1 MQTNTEALNPL
12 FSIQAL
18 VQEINT
24 VQKTKTVPTLELI
37 AKHISGTFKSVKQS
51 VSKTFFDVSKAFSN
65 NNLQLDKSKT
75 KIHVEF
81 FKDIK
86 SLNDIKKINITL
98 WNLLRLVQT
107 KPEQLQKT
115 SEFFKGLTDILSKL
129 GNKAFKVAFGIT
141 ALAVSFA
148 LFGFVNLIAIA
159 KAVVALK
166 LLSLAVG
173 GFISIIIKAV
183 SKAGIIKTFF
193 VLRQI
198 PDILHELGFAVAAIS
213 IGLFLTNNVDWSA
226 VGKLTTAIV
235 SLGLAARF
243 ISEKG
248 SFGTAFLLITLSFAI
263 LSMTNALKRFTK
275 IEWTSILKF
284 PVFLAGLG
292 LSFKIWNKT
301 KLGLLTVLGISLMMI
316 ALSLFELKFVS
327 WTSALILPPFILAL
341 GFAFRAFNK
350 DTTPLKMITFAVSF
364 MIFTLAFDMLTDV
377 DVQAVWWT
385 VTAIVGLGAALKF
398 LLQGG
403 ASSTFGV
410 NVEGNYISVLAKS
423 ILAFAVGIGI
433 LIYVFNTASWQSIIA
448 GVLAMTTVLS
458 VLGVV
463 LKKLDGTNGSFT
475 INKNINRNLQG
486 RKKQT
491 PPIIRFA
498 LGLAILLIT
507 IDAYNEL
514 SWTGALQV
522 IMFIGV
528 LSTLFILLDK
538 IGKNGRAK
546 APSGLFGFSIGL
558 AILLLTIDAFNEI
571 EWSAAFKLLGFI
583 ALLGLALQLFPK
595 RGIKGFFL
603 FSLGL
608 LVIQGVLWLISN
620 TNYSIDNITVFVT
633 TTAILIGM
641 FVLINKFFGSIVK
654 ASIAVFLMAIPLM
667 MLSNTLRKVGGSF
680 SLDYFE
686 NVMLF
691 IVSVGALGAV
701 FSLLSLISVPILIGS
716 GAMLILALTTILAAE
731 SLKMINNH
739 KINVL
744 NVEMFMKS
752 IETLSIG
759 LFKNFGY
766 ILGALIP
773 ATMLIPVSL
782 SLLVTAGLIALI
794 SNMTIDNVSIV
805 QFTDG
810 IKNIITNLNNI
821 SLDNLAE
828 SVIKSAL
835 LIPISASMLLAAG
848 TIALISKIN
857 VKVENVYNFGK
868 ALKQLVDRIN
878 DLSGWN
884 LGKTAFK
891 AALLL
896 PISGVAL
903 LAATALRGIAM
914 LNIQPEA
921 IQKFGESLSL
931 IVEVLA
937 KSFDDNKKI
946 LTSAGFVEGMK
957 SIKEII
963 NSISMVPK
971 IFTDVANMRF
981 GVYEVKDGKLVMV
994 DSLPFNNDIMKKVG
1008 DNLYLMMEGLTNTM
1022 QSVMK
1027 RLGSSSLVST
1037 IQSNLLLKGISDTI
1051 SPIVGIFK
1059 QISEV
1064 PFLSNESETQKVL
1077 TSFDIFTNGVSDVF
1091 MKIGT
1096 TELKNST
1103 FIAKDVSWNIG
1114 QFFNYITKYWNTDI
1128 IQKPTDIL
1136 FKFVDTLSD
1145 SQKWQKIQK
1154 NLKQL
1159 KDDFWSISKAI
1170 NNINLEKATKL
1181 DNLLYKLTERNSS
1194 YTLQQI
1200 LEELKELIG
1209 LIYEKQN
1216 VSYSDNSGSG
1226 NSENSTNQKI
1236 INNITNQ
1243 NNSTVNNKPKD
1254 SNEILQ
1260 RILEY
1265 LEGMQLPVVPNVQK
1279 VFVTNKDSI
1288 GY

>member
-1 MQTNTEALNPL
+1 MQSNTEAVNPL

-18 VQEINT
+18 VQEIVNT
-24 VQKTKTVPTLELI
+24 QKTKVVTFLESI
-37 AKHISGTFKSVKQS
+37 AKSINGFSEGVTKTYFDISEYFKTHKSIGV
-51 VSKTFFDVSKAFSN
+51 
-65 NNLQLDKSKT
+65 DKSKT
-75 KIHVEF
+75 KISVSF
-81 FKDIK
+81 FKNIK
-86 SLNDIKKINITL
+86 SLEDVKKINNTL
-98 WNLLRLVQT
+98 YNLLRILQL

-115 SEFFKGLTDILSKL
+115 NDFFERFTDLLSKF
-129 GNKAFKVAFGIT
+129 GNKAFKVSFGIT
-141 ALAVSFA
+141 AIALSFM
-148 LFGFVNLIAIA
+148 LFGFVNLVSIF
-159 KAVVALK
+159 KAVIALK

-173 GFISIIIKAV
+173 GFILTIIKAV

-213 IGLFLTNNVDWSA
+213 IGLYLTNNVNWSTVA
-226 VGKLTTAIV
+226 KLTTSIIA
-235 SLGLAARF
+235 LGIAARF

-263 LSMTNALKRFTK
+263 LSMTNALKRFNK

-292 LSFKIWNKT
+292 LSFKIWDKT
-301 KLGLLTVLGISLMMI
+301 KLGLLTVLGISLLMI
-316 ALSLFELKFVS
+316 TLSLFELKSVNWS
-327 WTSALILPPFILAL
+327 SALILPPFILGL
-341 GFAFRAFNK
+341 GFAFKTFNK
-350 DTTPLKMITFAVSF
+350 GVTPWQMIAFGISF
-364 MIFTLAFDMLTDV
+364 MLFVFAFDMLTDV
-377 DVQAVWWT
+377 DVQAIWV
-385 VTAIVGLGAALKF
+385 VAAAIVGIGIALKF
-398 LLQGG
+398 LLKGG

-410 NVEGNYISVLAKS
+410 NVEGNFLSIIAKS
-423 ILAFAVGIGI
+423 LISIALAVGV
-433 LIYVFNTASWQSIIA
+433 LVYVFNNASWQAVLS
-448 GVLAMTTVLS
+448 GVLTLTTVLG
-458 VLGVV
+458 VLGFV
-463 LKKLDGTNGSFT
+463 LKKLDGTNGSFS
-475 INKNINRNLQG
+475 INKTITRNG
-486 RKKQT
+486 GKKQT

-498 LGLAILLIT
+498 IGLAILLLT

-522 IMFIGV
+522 IMFITV

-538 IGKNGRAK
+538 IGKGGKSK

-558 AILLLTIDAFNEI
+558 AILLLTIDAFGEI
-571 EWSAAFKLLGFI
+571 EWGAAFKLLGFI
-583 ALLGLALQLFPK
+583 ALLGLTLQLFPK
-595 RGIKGFFL
+595 RAVKGFFL

-654 ASIAVFLMAIPLM
+654 ASIAVFMMAIPVM

-686 NVMLF
+686 NVLLF

-716 GAMLILALTTILAAE
+716 GVMIILALSTILAAE
-731 SLKMINNH
+731 SLKMINDH

-773 ATMLIPVSL
+773 AAMLIPVSL
-782 SLLVTAGLIALI
+782 SLLTTAGLITLI
-794 SNMTIDNVSIV
+794 SNITIDNVNII
-805 QFTDG
+805 QFTEG

-828 SVIKSAL
+828 SVIKSAM

-848 TIALISKIN
+848 TIALISKID
-857 VKVENVYNFGK
+857 VKVENVYKFGQS
-868 ALKQLVDRIN
+868 LKQLIDRVN

-884 LGKTAFK
+884 LAKTAIK

-903 LAATALRGIAM
+903 LAATALKGIAS
-914 LNIQPEA
+914 LDIQPES

-931 IVEVLA
+931 IIETLA

-946 LTSAGFVEGMK
+946 LTSKGFVEGMS

-981 GVYEVKDGKLVMV
+981 GVYEVKNGKLVMV
-994 DSLPFNNDIMKKVG
+994 DTLPFNDDIMKKVG
-1008 DNLYLMMEGLTNTM
+1008 DNLYLMMEGLANTL

-1027 RLGSSSLVST
+1027 RLSSTNVVSAM
-1037 IQSNLLLKGISDTI
+1037 QSNLLLKGISDTI
-1051 SPIVGIFK
+1051 SPIVAIFK

-1077 TSFDIFTNGVSDVF
+1077 NSFDTFTNGVSDVF

-1096 TELKNST
+1096 TELKNSS

-1114 QFFNYITKYWNTDI
+1114 QFFNYISKFWDMNS

-1136 FKFVDTLSD
+1136 FKFVDSLSD

-1181 DNLLYKLTERNSS
+1181 DNLLYKLTEKNNS

-1216 VSYSDNSGSG
+1216 VSYDNNSGNN
-1226 NSENSTNQKI
+1226 NSEIPTNQKI

-1243 NNSTVNNKPKD
+1243 NNSTINNKPKD
-1254 SNEILQ
+1254 STEILQ

-1265 LEGMQLPVVPNVQK
+1265 LEGMQIPVVPNVQK

>member
-1 MQTNTEALNPL
+1 MQSNTEAVNPL

-18 VQEINT
+18 VQEIVNT
-24 VQKTKTVPTLELI
+24 QKTKVVTFLESI
-37 AKHISGTFKSVKQS
+37 AKSINGFSEGVTKTYFDISEYFKTHKSVGVDKSRTKIS
-51 VSKTFFDVSKAFSN
+51 VS
-65 NNLQLDKSKT
+65 
-75 KIHVEF
+75 F
-81 FKDIK
+81 FKNIK
-86 SLNDIKKINITL
+86 SLEDVKKINNTL
-98 WNLLRLVQT
+98 YNLLRILQL

-115 SEFFKGLTDILSKL
+115 NDFFERFTDLLSKF
-129 GNKAFKVAFGIT
+129 GNKAFKVSFGIT
-141 ALAVSFA
+141 AIALSFM
-148 LFGFVNLIAIA
+148 LFGFVNLVAIF
-159 KAVVALK
+159 KAVIALK

-173 GFISIIIKAV
+173 GFILTIIKAV

-213 IGLFLTNNVDWSA
+213 IGLYLTNNVNWSTVA
-226 VGKLTTAIV
+226 KLTTSIIA
-235 SLGLAARF
+235 LGIAARF

-263 LSMTNALKRFTK
+263 LSMTNALKRFNK

-292 LSFKIWNKT
+292 LSFKIWDKT
-301 KLGLLTVLGISLMMI
+301 KLGLLTVLGISLLMI
-316 ALSLFELKFVS
+316 TLSLFELKSVNWS
-327 WTSALILPPFILAL
+327 SALILPPFILGL
-341 GFAFRAFNK
+341 GFAFKTFNK
-350 DTTPLKMITFAVSF
+350 GVTPWQMIAFGISF
-364 MIFTLAFDMLTDV
+364 MLFVFAFDMLTDV
-377 DVQAVWWT
+377 DVQAIWV
-385 VTAIVGLGAALKF
+385 VAAAIVGIGVALKF
-398 LLQGG
+398 LLKGG

-410 NVEGNYISVLAKS
+410 NVEGNFLSIIAKS
-423 ILAFAVGIGI
+423 LISIALAVGV
-433 LIYVFNTASWQSIIA
+433 LVYVFNNASWQAVLS
-448 GVLAMTTVLS
+448 GVLTLTTVLG
-458 VLGVV
+458 VLGFV
-463 LKKLDGTNGSFT
+463 LKKLDGTNGSFS
-475 INKNINRNLQG
+475 INKTITRNG
-486 RKKQT
+486 GKKQT

-498 LGLAILLIT
+498 IGLAILLLT

-522 IMFIGV
+522 IMFITV

-538 IGKNGRAK
+538 IGKGGKSR

-558 AILLLTIDAFNEI
+558 AILLLTIDAFGEI
-571 EWSAAFKLLGFI
+571 EWGAAFKMLTFI

-595 RGIKGFFL
+595 RAVKGFFL

-620 TNYSIDNITVFVT
+620 TNYNIGNIMLFTVSIGLFV
-633 TTAILIGM
+633 GM
-641 FVLINKFFGSIVK
+641 FVLINKFFGSIIK
-654 ASIAVFLMAIPLM
+654 ASIAVFMMAIPIM
-667 MLSNTLRKVGGSF
+667 MLTWSLRKIGKEFDTKYFTNV
-680 SLDYFE
+680 SLFT
-686 NVMLF
+686 L
-691 IVSVGALGAV
+691 SVG
-701 FSLLSLISVPILIGS
+701 LLTTMIGLISIFSIPILIGS
-716 GAMLILALTTILAAE
+716 GIMIILTIAVILAAE
-731 SLKMINNH
+731 SLMLINKHQININNIQNFADSIGILS
-739 KINVL
+739 KGIALNIGWIMLAIIPSVFLIYIAVSMLITAGTIALINAIPINVKRISDFGESINVL
-744 NVEMFMKS
+744 LESINDIGIITIGEAIVKS
-752 IETLSIG
+752 
-759 LFKNFGY
+759 
-766 ILGALIP
+766 A
-773 ATMLIPVSL
+773 MLIP
-782 SLLVTAGLIALI
+782 IA
-794 SNMTIDNVSIV
+794 V
-805 QFTDG
+805 
-810 IKNIITNLNNI
+810 
-821 SLDNLAE
+821 
-828 SVIKSAL
+828 
-835 LIPISASMLLAAG
+835 SMLLSAG
-848 TIALISKIN
+848 TIALISKID
-857 VKVENVYNFGK
+857 VKDENVYKFGQS
-868 ALKQLVDRIN
+868 LKQLVDRIN
-878 DLSGWN
+878 ELGVWN
-884 LGKTAFK
+884 LAKTSAK
-891 AALLL
+891 ALLLL

-903 LAATALRGIAM
+903 LAATALKGIAS
-914 LNIQPEA
+914 LDIQPES

-931 IVEVLA
+931 IVETLA

-946 LTSAGFVEGMK
+946 LTSKGFVEGMS

-981 GVYEVKDGKLVMV
+981 GVYEVKNGKLVMV
-994 DSLPFNNDIMKKVG
+994 DTLPFNDDIMKKVG
-1008 DNLYLMMEGLTNTM
+1008 DNLYLMMEGLANTL

-1027 RLGSSSLVST
+1027 RLSSTNVVSAM
-1037 IQSNLLLKGISDTI
+1037 QSNLLLKGISDTI
-1051 SPIVGIFK
+1051 SPIVTIFK

-1077 TSFDIFTNGVSDVF
+1077 NSFDTFTNGVSDVF

-1096 TELKNST
+1096 TELKNSS

-1114 QFFNYITKYWNTDI
+1114 QFFNYISKFWDMNS

-1136 FKFVDTLSD
+1136 FKFVDSLSD

-1181 DNLLYKLTERNSS
+1181 DNLLYKLTEKNNS

-1216 VSYSDNSGSG
+1216 VSYDNNSGNN
-1226 NSENSTNQKI
+1226 NSEIPTNQKI

-1243 NNSTVNNKPKD
+1243 NNSTINNKPKD
-1254 SNEILQ
+1254 STEILQ

-1265 LEGMQLPVVPNVQK
+1265 LEGMQIPVVPNVQK
-1279 VFVTNKDSI
+1279 VFVTNKDTI